1 MNKEKVT
8 VLMGGISAERD
19 VSLDSG
25 KACAKA
31 LSEIGFDVTSLDA
44 KNDFIEK
51 LIKNKP
57 DKVFNALHG
66 RFGEDGSIQG
76 LLEHLKIPYTHSGIL
91 SSAIA
96 MDKLTSKKIFK
107 EAKISSPEYQ
117 VIKTVKDFQSS
128 KIGYPC
134 VVKPNNEGS
143 SVGVYIFNEPK
154 KSDEGTIGTL
164 LKKYNF
170 LILEKYIPGRE
181 IQVAVMGSKALGGIE
196 IVPTRSFYDYEAKY
210 SANAKTKHIIPI
222 KINETDY
229 KKILDMALQAH
240 NILGCRGVTRSDFR
254 YNESDKVNKI
264 YILEVNTQP
273 GMTSLSLVPEI
284 ANYYGISF
292 NELVK
297 WIINDAS
304 INRWSKQRDIFFS
317 LY

>member
-1 MNKEKVT
+1 MKKEKVT

-31 LSEIGFDVTSLDA
+31 LVEIGFEVTSLDA
-44 KNDFIEK
+44 KDDFIEK

-107 EAKISSPEYQ
+107 DAKISSPEYQ
-117 VIKTVKDFQSS
+117 VIKTLEDFQSS

-154 KSDEGTIGTL
+154 KSDEETIISL
-164 LKKYNF
+164 LKKYTF

-210 SANAKTKHIIPI
+210 SANAKTKHIIPV
-222 KINETDY
+222 KINEADY

-254 YNESDKVNKI
+254 YNESDKLNKI

-304 INRWSKQRDIFFS
+304 TNR
-317 LY
+317 

>member
-1 MNKEKVT
+1 VKKEKIT
-8 VLMGGISAERD
+8 VLMGGMSAERD

-25 KACAKA
+25 KACANA
-31 LSEIGFDVTSLDA
+31 LTELGFDVTSLDA
-44 KNDFIEK
+44 KDDFIEK

-107 EAKISSPEYQ
+107 DAKINSPEYL
-117 VIKTVKDFQSS
+117 VIKNLEDFKNSN
-128 KIGYPC
+128 INYPC
-134 VVKPNNEGS
+134 VIKPNNEGS
-143 SVGVYIFNEPK
+143 SVGVYIFNELK
-154 KSDEGTIGTL
+154 KSNEDTVVSL

-181 IQVAVMGSKALGGIE
+181 IQVAVMGSKALGAIE
-196 IVPTRSFYDYEAKY
+196 IIPTRSFYDYEAKY
-210 SANAKTKHIIPI
+210 SSSAKTKHVIPVSM
-222 KINETDY
+222 NEVDY
-229 KKILDMALQAH
+229 KKILDTALQAH
-240 NILGCRGVTRSDFR
+240 NTLGCRGVTRSDFR

-273 GMTSLSLVPEI
+273 GMTNLSLVPEI

-304 INRWSKQRDIFFS
+304 INR
-317 LY
+317 

>member
-44 KNDFIEK
+44 KDDFIEK
-51 LIKNKP
+51 LIKKKP

-117 VIKTVKDFQSS
+117 VIKTVEDFQSS

-154 KSDEGTIGTL
+154 KSDEDTIVTL

-181 IQVAVMGSKALGGIE
+181 IQVAVMGSKALGAIE

-304 INRWSKQRDIFFS
+304 INR
-317 LY
+317 

>member
-1 MNKEKVT
+1 MKKEKVT

-31 LSEIGFDVTSLDA
+31 LAEIGFEVTSLDA
-44 KNDFIEK
+44 KDDFIEK

-107 EAKISSPEYQ
+107 DAKISSPEYQ
-117 VIKTVKDFQSS
+117 VIKNLEDFQSS
-128 KIGYPC
+128 IIGYPC

-154 KSDEGTIGTL
+154 KSDEETIIFL
-164 LKKYNF
+164 LKKYTF

-210 SANAKTKHIIPI
+210 SANAKTKHIIPV
-222 KINETDY
+222 KINEADY

-304 INRWSKQRDIFFS
+304 INR
-317 LY
+317 

>member
-1 MNKEKVT
+1 MKKEKVT

-31 LSEIGFDVTSLDA
+31 LAEIGFEVTSLDA
-44 KNDFIEK
+44 KDDFIEK

-107 EAKISSPEYQ
+107 DAKISSPEYQ
-117 VIKTVKDFQSS
+117 VIKTLEDFQSS

-143 SVGVYIFNEPK
+143 SVGVYIFNEPN
-154 KSDEGTIGTL
+154 KSDEETIISL
-164 LKKYNF
+164 LKKYTF

-210 SANAKTKHIIPI
+210 SANAKTKHIIPV
-222 KINETDY
+222 KINEADY

-254 YNESDKVNKI
+254 YNESDKLNKI

-304 INRWSKQRDIFFS
+304 TNR
-317 LY
+317 

>member
-44 KNDFIEK
+44 KDDFIEK

-117 VIKTVKDFQSS
+117 VIKTVEDFQSS

-154 KSDEGTIGTL
+154 KSDEDKIVTL

-304 INRWSKQRDIFFS
+304 INR
-317 LY
+317 

>member
-1 MNKEKVT
+1 VKKEKIT
-8 VLMGGISAERD
+8 VLMGGMSAERE

-31 LSEIGFDVTSLDA
+31 LNELGFDVTSLDA
-44 KNDFIEK
+44 KDDFIEK
-51 LIKNKP
+51 LIKNRP

-66 RFGEDGSIQG
+66 KFGEDGSIQG

-91 SSAIA
+91 SSAVA

-107 EAKISSPEYQ
+107 DAKINTPKYL
-117 VIKTVKDFQSS
+117 VVKNLEDFKNS

-134 VVKPNNEGS
+134 VIKPNDEGS
-143 SVGVYIFNEPK
+143 SVGVYIFNELK
-154 KSDEGTIGTL
+154 KSNEDTIISL

-181 IQVAVMGSKALGGIE
+181 IQVAVMGSKSLGAIE
-196 IVPTRSFYDYEAKY
+196 IIPTRSFYDYEAKY
-210 SANAKTKHIIPI
+210 SSSAKTKHIIPVSM
-222 KINETDY
+222 NELDY
-229 KKILDMALQAH
+229 KKILDMSLEAH

-254 YNESDKVNKI
+254 YNESDKENKI

-273 GMTSLSLVPEI
+273 GMTNLSLVPEI
-284 ANYYGISF
+284 ANYHGISF

-304 INRWSKQRDIFFS
+304 INR
-317 LY
+317 

>member
-1 MNKEKVT
+1 VKKEKIT
-8 VLMGGISAERD
+8 VLMGGMSAERE

-31 LSEIGFDVTSLDA
+31 LTELGFDVTNLDA
-44 KNDFIEK
+44 KDDFIEK

-66 RFGEDGSIQG
+66 KFGEDGSIQG

-107 EAKISSPEYQ
+107 DAKINTPEYL
-117 VIKTVKDFQSS
+117 VVKNLEDFKKS

-134 VVKPNNEGS
+134 VVKPNDEGS
-143 SVGVYIFNEPK
+143 SVGVYIFNQLK
-154 KSDEGTIGTL
+154 KSNEDTVISL

-181 IQVAVMGSKALGGIE
+181 IQVAVMGSKALGAIE
-196 IVPTRSFYDYEAKY
+196 IIPTRSFYDYEAKY
-210 SANAKTKHIIPI
+210 SSSAKTKHVIPVSM
-222 KINETDY
+222 NESDY
-229 KKILDMALQAH
+229 KKILDTALQAH
-240 NILGCRGVTRSDFR
+240 NTLGCKGVTRSDFR
-254 YNESDKVNKI
+254 YNESDKDNKI

-273 GMTSLSLVPEI
+273 GMTNLSLVPEI

-292 NELVK
+292 NELVE

-304 INRWSKQRDIFFS
+304 INR
-317 LY
+317 

>member
-44 KNDFIEK
+44 KDDFIEK

-117 VIKTVKDFQSS
+117 VIKTVEDFQSS

-143 SVGVYIFNEPK
+143 SVGVYIFNEPN
-154 KSDEGTIGTL
+154 KSDENKIVTL
-164 LKKYNF
+164 LNKYNF

-210 SANAKTKHIIPI
+210 SANAKTKHIIPV
-222 KINETDY
+222 KINEADY

-304 INRWSKQRDIFFS
+304 INR
-317 LY
+317 

>member
-1 MNKEKVT
+1 MKKEKVT
-8 VLMGGISAERD
+8 VLMGGMSAERD

-31 LSEIGFDVTSLDA
+31 LVEIGFDVTTLDA
-44 KNDFIEK
+44 KDDFIEK

-96 MDKLTSKKIFK
+96 MDKLTSKRIFK
-107 EAKISSPEYQ
+107 DAKISSPEYQ
-117 VIKTVKDFQSS
+117 VIKSLEDFKSS

-143 SVGVYIFNEPK
+143 SVGVYVFNEPK
-154 KSDEGTIGTL
+154 KSDEDTIVTL

-210 SANAKTKHIIPI
+210 SANAKTQHIIPV
-222 KINETDY
+222 KINEGDY
-229 KKILDMALQAH
+229 KKILDIALQAH

-304 INRWSKQRDIFFS
+304 TNR
-317 LY
+317 

>member
-44 KNDFIEK
+44 KDDFIEK

-117 VIKTVKDFQSS
+117 VIKTVEDFQSS

-154 KSDEGTIGTL
+154 KSDEDTVVTL
-164 LKKYNF
+164 LKKYSF

-210 SANAKTKHIIPI
+210 SANAKTKHIIPV
-222 KINETDY
+222 KINEADY

-240 NILGCRGVTRSDFR
+240 NILGCKGVTRSDFR

-304 INRWSKQRDIFFS
+304 INR
-317 LY
+317 

>member
-1 MNKEKVT
+1 MKKEKVT

-31 LSEIGFDVTSLDA
+31 LAEIGFEVTSLDA
-44 KNDFIEK
+44 KDDFIEK

-66 RFGEDGSIQG
+66 RFGENGSSQG
-76 LLEHLKIPYTHSGIL
+76 LLEHLKIRYTNSRIL

-107 EAKISSPEYQ
+107 DAKISSPEYQ
-117 VIKTVKDFQSS
+117 VIKTLEDFQSS

-154 KSDEGTIGTL
+154 KSDEETIISL
-164 LKKYNF
+164 LKKYTF

-210 SANAKTKHIIPI
+210 SANAKTKHIIPV
-222 KINETDY
+222 KINEADY

-254 YNESDKVNKI
+254 YNESDKLNKI
-264 YILEVNTQP
+264 YILDVNTQP
-273 GMTSLSLVPEI
+273 GMTSLCLVPEI

-304 INRWSKQRDIFFS
+304 TNR
-317 LY
+317 

>member
-44 KNDFIEK
+44 KDDFIEK

-107 EAKISSPEYQ
+107 EANISSPEYL
-117 VIKTVKDFQSS
+117 VIKTVKDFQSA

-154 KSDEGTIGTL
+154 KSDEDTVVTL
-164 LKKYNF
+164 LKKYSF

-210 SANAKTKHIIPI
+210 SANAKTKHIIPV
-222 KINETDY
+222 KINEADY

-304 INRWSKQRDIFFS
+304 INR
-317 LY
+317 

>member
-1 MNKEKVT
+1 MKKEKVT

-31 LSEIGFDVTSLDA
+31 LAEIGFEVTSLDA
-44 KNDFIEK
+44 KDDFIEK

-107 EAKISSPEYQ
+107 DAKISSPEYQ
-117 VIKTVKDFQSS
+117 VIKTLEDFQSS

-154 KSDEGTIGTL
+154 KSDEETIIFL
-164 LKKYNF
+164 LKKYTF

-210 SANAKTKHIIPI
+210 SANAKTKHIIPV
-222 KINETDY
+222 KINEADY

-254 YNESDKVNKI
+254 YNESDKLNKI

-304 INRWSKQRDIFFS
+304 TNR
-317 LY
+317 

>member
-1 MNKEKVT
+1 MKKEKVT

-31 LSEIGFDVTSLDA
+31 LAEIGFEVTSLDA
-44 KNDFIEK
+44 KDDFIEK

-91 SSAIA
+91 SSAVA

-107 EAKISSPEYQ
+107 DAKISSPEYQ
-117 VIKTVKDFQSS
+117 VIKTLEDFQSS
-128 KIGYPC
+128 IIGYPC

-154 KSDEGTIGTL
+154 KSDEETIVSL
-164 LKKYNF
+164 LKKYTF

-181 IQVAVMGSKALGGIE
+181 IQVAVMGSKVLGGIE

-210 SANAKTKHIIPI
+210 SANAKTKHIIPV
-222 KINETDY
+222 KINEADY

-273 GMTSLSLVPEI
+273 GMTRLSLVPEI

-304 INRWSKQRDIFFS
+304 INR
-317 LY
+317 

>member
-1 MNKEKVT
+1 MNKEKIT
-8 VLMGGISAERD
+8 VLMGGMSAERE

-25 KACAKA
+25 KACTKA
-31 LSEIGFDVTSLDA
+31 LNELGFDVTSLDA
-44 KNDFIEK
+44 KDDFIEK
-51 LIKNKP
+51 LIKNRP

-66 RFGEDGSIQG
+66 KFGEDGSIQG

-107 EAKISSPEYQ
+107 DAKINTPEYL
-117 VIKTVKDFQSS
+117 VVKNLEDFKNS

-134 VVKPNNEGS
+134 VIKPNDEGS
-143 SVGVYIFNEPK
+143 SVGVYIFNELK
-154 KSDEGTIGTL
+154 KSNEDTIISL

-181 IQVAVMGSKALGGIE
+181 IQVAVMGSKALGAIE
-196 IVPTRSFYDYEAKY
+196 IIPTRSFYDYEAKY
-210 SANAKTKHIIPI
+210 SSSAKTKHIIPVSM
-222 KINETDY
+222 NELDY
-229 KKILDMALQAH
+229 KKILDMALEAH

-254 YNESDKVNKI
+254 YNESDKVNNI

-273 GMTSLSLVPEI
+273 GMTNLSLVPEI
-284 ANYYGISF
+284 ANYHGISF

-304 INRWSKQRDIFFS
+304 INR
-317 LY
+317 

>member
-44 KNDFIEK
+44 KDDFIEK
-51 LIKNKP
+51 LIKNRP

-76 LLEHLKIPYTHSGIL
+76 LLEHLKMPYTHSGIL

-107 EAKISSPEYQ
+107 EANISSPEYQ
-117 VIKTVKDFQSS
+117 VIKTVEDFQSS

-154 KSDEGTIGTL
+154 KSDEDTVVTL
-164 LKKYNF
+164 LKKYSF

-210 SANAKTKHIIPI
+210 SANAKTKHIIPV
-222 KINETDY
+222 KINEADY

-304 INRWSKQRDIFFS
+304 INR
-317 LY
+317 

>member
-44 KNDFIEK
+44 KDDFIEK

-154 KSDEGTIGTL
+154 KSDEDTIVTL

-210 SANAKTKHIIPI
+210 SANAKTKHIIPV
-222 KINETDY
+222 KINEADY

-264 YILEVNTQP
+264 FILEVNTQP

-304 INRWSKQRDIFFS
+304 INR
-317 LY
+317 

>member
-1 MNKEKVT
+1 MKKEKIT
-8 VLMGGISAERD
+8 VLMGGTSAERD

-31 LSEIGFDVTSLDA
+31 LAEIGFDVTSLDA
-44 KNDFIEK
+44 KDDFIEK

-96 MDKLTSKKIFK
+96 MDKLTSKRIFK
-107 EAKISSPEYQ
+107 DAKISSPEYQ
-117 VIKTVKDFQSS
+117 VIKSLEDFKSS

-143 SVGVYIFNEPK
+143 SVGVYVLDEPK
-154 KSDEGTIGTL
+154 KSDEDTIVSS

-196 IVPTRSFYDYEAKY
+196 IVPARSFYDYEAKY

-222 KINETDY
+222 KINEADY
-229 KKILDMALQAH
+229 KKILDIALQAH

-304 INRWSKQRDIFFS
+304 INR
-317 LY
+317 

>member
-1 MNKEKVT
+1 MKKEKVT

-31 LSEIGFDVTSLDA
+31 LTEIGFEVTSLDA
-44 KNDFIEK
+44 KDDFIEK

-107 EAKISSPEYQ
+107 DAKISSPEYQ
-117 VIKTVKDFQSS
+117 VIKTLEDFQSS

-154 KSDEGTIGTL
+154 KSDEETIISL
-164 LKKYNF
+164 LKKYTF

-210 SANAKTKHIIPI
+210 SANAKTKHIIPV
-222 KINETDY
+222 KINEADY

-254 YNESDKVNKI
+254 YNESDKLNKI

-304 INRWSKQRDIFFS
+304 TNR
-317 LY
+317 

>member
-31 LSEIGFDVTSLDA
+31 LSEIGFDVKSLDA
-44 KNDFIEK
+44 KGDFIEK

-107 EAKISSPEYQ
+107 EANISSPEYL

-154 KSDEGTIGTL
+154 KSDEDTVVTL
-164 LKKYNF
+164 LKKYSF

-210 SANAKTKHIIPI
+210 SANAKTKHIIPV
-222 KINETDY
+222 KINEADY

-304 INRWSKQRDIFFS
+304 INR
-317 LY
+317 

>member
-1 MNKEKVT
+1 MKREKVT
-8 VLMGGISAERD
+8 VLMGGTSAERD

-31 LSEIGFDVTSLDA
+31 LTEIGFDVTSLDA
-44 KNDFIEK
+44 KDDFIKK

-96 MDKLTSKKIFK
+96 MDKLISKKIFK
-107 EAKISSPEYQ
+107 SAQISSPDYQ
-117 VIKTVKDFQSS
+117 VVRTLQDFQNSN
-128 KIGYPC
+128 IGYPC
-134 VVKPNNEGS
+134 VIKPNNEGS
-143 SVGVYIFNEPK
+143 SVGVYIFNKPK
-154 KSDEGTIGTL
+154 KSDEKIVISL
-164 LKKYNF
+164 LKKF
-170 LILEKYIPGRE
+170 KLLILEKYIPGRE
-181 IQVAVMGSKALGGIE
+181 VQVAVMGPKALGAIE
-196 IVPTRSFYDYEAKY
+196 IVPTRLFYDYEAKY
-210 SANAKTKHIIPI
+210 SAKAKTKHIMPV

-254 YNESDKVNKI
+254 YNEFEKINKI

-292 NELVK
+292 NQLVK

-304 INRWSKQRDIFFS
+304 INR
-317 LY
+317 

>member
-44 KNDFIEK
+44 KDDFIEK

-107 EAKISSPEYQ
+107 EAKIGSPEYQ
-117 VIKTVKDFQSS
+117 VIKTVEDFQSS

-143 SVGVYIFNEPK
+143 SVGVYIFNEPN
-154 KSDEGTIGTL
+154 KSDEDKIVTL
-164 LKKYNF
+164 LNKYNF

-210 SANAKTKHIIPI
+210 SANAKTKHIIPV
-222 KINETDY
+222 KINEADY

-240 NILGCRGVTRSDFR
+240 NILGCKGVTRSDFR

-304 INRWSKQRDIFFS
+304 INR
-317 LY
+317 

>member
-44 KNDFIEK
+44 KDDFIEK

-107 EAKISSPEYQ
+107 EANISSPEYQ
-117 VIKTVKDFQSS
+117 VIKTVEDFQSS
-128 KIGYPC
+128 KIAYPC

-154 KSDEGTIGTL
+154 KSDEDTVVTL
-164 LKKYNF
+164 LKKYSF

-210 SANAKTKHIIPI
+210 SANAKTKHIIPV
-222 KINETDY
+222 KINEADY

-304 INRWSKQRDIFFS
+304 INR
-317 LY
+317 

>member
-1 MNKEKVT
+1 MKKEKVT

-31 LSEIGFDVTSLDA
+31 LAEIGFEVTSLDA
-44 KNDFIEK
+44 KDDFIEK

-107 EAKISSPEYQ
+107 DAKISSPEYQ
-117 VIKTVKDFQSS
+117 VIKTLEDFQSS

-154 KSDEGTIGTL
+154 KSDEETIISL
-164 LKKYNF
+164 LKKYTF

-210 SANAKTKHIIPI
+210 SANAKTKHIIPF
-222 KINETDY
+222 KINEADY

-254 YNESDKVNKI
+254 YNESDKLNKI

-304 INRWSKQRDIFFS
+304 TNR
-317 LY
+317 

>member
-1 MNKEKVT
+1 VKKEKIT
-8 VLMGGISAERD
+8 VLMGGTSAERD

-25 KACAKA
+25 KACANA
-31 LSEIGFDVTSLDA
+31 LTELGFDVTSLDA
-44 KNDFIEK
+44 KDDFIEK

-107 EAKISSPEYQ
+107 DAKINSPEYL
-117 VIKTVKDFQSS
+117 VIKNLEDFKNSN
-128 KIGYPC
+128 INYPC
-134 VVKPNNEGS
+134 VIKPNNEGS
-143 SVGVYIFNEPK
+143 SVGVYIFNELK
-154 KSDEGTIGTL
+154 KSNEDTVVSL

-181 IQVAVMGSKALGGIE
+181 IQVAVMGSKALGAIE
-196 IVPTRSFYDYEAKY
+196 IIPTRSFYDYEAKY
-210 SANAKTKHIIPI
+210 SSSAKTKHVIPVSM
-222 KINETDY
+222 NEVDY
-229 KKILDMALQAH
+229 KKILDTALQAH
-240 NILGCRGVTRSDFR
+240 NTLGCRGVTRSDFR

-304 INRWSKQRDIFFS
+304 INR
-317 LY
+317 

>member
-1 MNKEKVT
+1 MKKEKVT
-8 VLMGGISAERD
+8 VLMGGTSAERD
-19 VSLDSG
+19 VSYDSG

-31 LSEIGFDVTSLDA
+31 LAEIGFDVTSLDA
-44 KNDFIEK
+44 KDDFIEK

-96 MDKLTSKKIFK
+96 MDKLTSKRIFK
-107 EAKISSPEYQ
+107 DAKISSPEYQ
-117 VIKTVKDFQSS
+117 VIKSLEDFKSS

-143 SVGVYIFNEPK
+143 SVGVYVLDEPK
-154 KSDEGTIGTL
+154 KSDEDTIVSS

-170 LILEKYIPGRE
+170 LILEKCIPGRE

-196 IVPTRSFYDYEAKY
+196 IVPARSFYDYEAKY

-222 KINETDY
+222 KINEADY
-229 KKILDMALQAH
+229 KKILDIALQAH

-273 GMTSLSLVPEI
+273 GMTSSSLVPEI

-304 INRWSKQRDIFFS
+304 INR
-317 LY
+317 

>member
-1 MNKEKVT
+1 MKKEKVT
-8 VLMGGISAERD
+8 VLMGGMSAERD

-31 LSEIGFDVTSLDA
+31 LAEIGFDVTSLDA
-44 KNDFIEK
+44 KDDFIEK

-107 EAKISSPEYQ
+107 DAKIYSPDYQ
-117 VIKTVKDFQSS
+117 VIKTLEDFQSS

-143 SVGVYIFNEPK
+143 SVGVYVFNESK
-154 KSDEGTIGTL
+154 KADKDIIVSL

-196 IVPTRSFYDYEAKY
+196 IVPIRSFYDYEAKY
-210 SANAKTKHIIPI
+210 SANAKTKHIIPV
-222 KINETDY
+222 KINEADY
-229 KKILDMALQAH
+229 KKILDIALQAH

-304 INRWSKQRDIFFS
+304 INR
-317 LY
+317 

>member
-1 MNKEKVT
+1 MKKEKVT
-8 VLMGGISAERD
+8 VLMGGTSAERD

-31 LSEIGFDVTSLDA
+31 LAEIGFDVTSLDA
-44 KNDFIEK
+44 KDDFIEK

-96 MDKLTSKKIFK
+96 MDKLTSKRIFK
-107 EAKISSPEYQ
+107 DAKISSPEYQ
-117 VIKTVKDFQSS
+117 VIKSLEDFKSS

-143 SVGVYIFNEPK
+143 SVGVYVLDEPK
-154 KSDEGTIGTL
+154 KSDEDTIVSS

-196 IVPTRSFYDYEAKY
+196 IVPARSFYDYEAKY

-222 KINETDY
+222 KINEADY
-229 KKILDMALQAH
+229 KKILDIALQAH

-284 ANYYGISF
+284 ANNYGISF

-304 INRWSKQRDIFFS
+304 INR
-317 LY
+317 

>member
-1 MNKEKVT
+1 MKKEKVT
-8 VLMGGISAERD
+8 VLMGGTSAERD

-31 LSEIGFDVTSLDA
+31 LAEIGFDVTSLDA
-44 KNDFIEK
+44 KDDFIEK

-96 MDKLTSKKIFK
+96 MDKLTSKRIFK
-107 EAKISSPEYQ
+107 DAKISSPEYQ
-117 VIKTVKDFQSS
+117 VIKSLEDFKSS

-143 SVGVYIFNEPK
+143 SVGVYVLDEPK
-154 KSDEGTIGTL
+154 KSDEDTIVSS

-196 IVPTRSFYDYEAKY
+196 IVPARSFYDYEAKY

-229 KKILDMALQAH
+229 KKILDIALQAH

-304 INRWSKQRDIFFS
+304 INR
-317 LY
+317 

>member
-8 VLMGGISAERD
+8 VLMGGVSAERD

-44 KNDFIEK
+44 KDDFIEK

-143 SVGVYIFNEPK
+143 SVGVYIFNEPN
-154 KSDEGTIGTL
+154 KSDEDKIVTL
-164 LKKYNF
+164 LNKYNF

-210 SANAKTKHIIPI
+210 SANAKTKHIIPV
-222 KINETDY
+222 KINEADY

-304 INRWSKQRDIFFS
+304 INR
-317 LY
+317 

>member
-1 MNKEKVT
+1 MKKEKVT

-31 LSEIGFDVTSLDA
+31 LAEIGFEVTSLDA
-44 KNDFIEK
+44 KDDFIEK

-107 EAKISSPEYQ
+107 DAKISSPEYQ
-117 VIKTVKDFQSS
+117 VIKTLEDFQSS

-154 KSDEGTIGTL
+154 KSDEETIISL
-164 LKKYNF
+164 LKKYTF

-210 SANAKTKHIIPI
+210 SANAKTKHIIPV
-222 KINETDY
+222 KINEADY

-254 YNESDKVNKI
+254 YNESDKLNKI

-297 WIINDAS
+297 WINNDAT
-304 INRWSKQRDIFFS
+304 INR
-317 LY
+317 

>member
-44 KNDFIEK
+44 KDDFIEK

-76 LLEHLKIPYTHSGIL
+76 LLEHLKMPYTHSGIL

-117 VIKTVKDFQSS
+117 VIKTVEDFQNS

-154 KSDEGTIGTL
+154 KSDEDTVVTL
-164 LKKYNF
+164 LKKYSF

-210 SANAKTKHIIPI
+210 SANAKTKHIIPV
-222 KINETDY
+222 KINEADY

-304 INRWSKQRDIFFS
+304 INR
-317 LY
+317 

>member
-8 VLMGGISAERD
+8 VLMGGVSAERD

-44 KNDFIEK
+44 KDDFIEK
-51 LIKNKP
+51 LIKSKP

-76 LLEHLKIPYTHSGIL
+76 LLEHLKIPYTHSGVL

-107 EAKISSPEYQ
+107 EANISSPEYQ
-117 VIKTVKDFQSS
+117 VIKTVEDFQNS
-128 KIGYPC
+128 KIAYPC

-154 KSDEGTIGTL
+154 KSNEDTLVTL

-210 SANAKTKHIIPI
+210 SANAKTKHMIPV
-222 KINETDY
+222 KINEADY

-264 YILEVNTQP
+264 FILEVNTQP

-304 INRWSKQRDIFFS
+304 INR
-317 LY
+317 

>member
-44 KNDFIEK
+44 KDDFIEK

-107 EAKISSPEYQ
+107 EANISSPEYQ
-117 VIKTVKDFQSS
+117 VIKTVEDFQSS

-154 KSDEGTIGTL
+154 KSDEDTIVTL

-210 SANAKTKHIIPI
+210 SANAKTKHIIPV
-222 KINETDY
+222 KINEADY

-304 INRWSKQRDIFFS
+304 INR
-317 LY
+317 

>member
-44 KNDFIEK
+44 KDDFIEK

-107 EAKISSPEYQ
+107 EAKISSPEYLA
-117 VIKTVKDFQSS
+117 IKTLEDFQSS

-154 KSDEGTIGTL
+154 KSDDDTIVTL

-181 IQVAVMGSKALGGIE
+181 IQVAVIGSKALGGIE

-210 SANAKTKHIIPI
+210 SANAKTKHIIPV
-222 KINETDY
+222 KINEADY

-304 INRWSKQRDIFFS
+304 INR
-317 LY
+317 

>member
-1 MNKEKVT
+1 MKKEKIT
-8 VLMGGISAERD
+8 VLMGGMSAERE

-31 LSEIGFDVTSLDA
+31 LTELGFDVTSLDV
-44 KNDFIEK
+44 KDDFIEK

-66 RFGEDGSIQG
+66 KFGEDGSIQG

-107 EAKISSPEYQ
+107 DAKINTPEYL
-117 VIKTVKDFQSS
+117 VVKNLEDFKKS

-134 VVKPNNEGS
+134 VVKPNDEGS
-143 SVGVYIFNEPK
+143 SVGVYIFNQLK
-154 KSDEGTIGTL
+154 KSNEDTVISL

-181 IQVAVMGSKALGGIE
+181 IQVAVMGSKALGAIE
-196 IVPTRSFYDYEAKY
+196 IIPTRSFYDYEAKY
-210 SANAKTKHIIPI
+210 SSSAKTKHVIPVSM
-222 KINETDY
+222 NESDY
-229 KKILDMALQAH
+229 KKVLDTALQAH
-240 NILGCRGVTRSDFR
+240 NTLGCKGVTRSDFR
-254 YNESDKVNKI
+254 YNESDKDNKI

-273 GMTSLSLVPEI
+273 GMTNLSLVPEI

-292 NELVK
+292 NELVE

-304 INRWSKQRDIFFS
+304 INR
-317 LY
+317 

>member
-44 KNDFIEK
+44 KDDFIEK

-107 EAKISSPEYQ
+107 EANISSPEYQ
-117 VIKTVKDFQSS
+117 VIKTVEDFQSS

-154 KSDEGTIGTL
+154 KSDEDTVVTL
-164 LKKYNF
+164 LKKYSF

-210 SANAKTKHIIPI
+210 SANAKTKHIIPV
-222 KINETDY
+222 KINEADY
-229 KKILDMALQAH
+229 KKILDIALQAH
-240 NILGCRGVTRSDFR
+240 NILGCKGVTRSDFR

-284 ANYYGISF
+284 ANYYRISF

-304 INRWSKQRDIFFS
+304 INR
-317 LY
+317 